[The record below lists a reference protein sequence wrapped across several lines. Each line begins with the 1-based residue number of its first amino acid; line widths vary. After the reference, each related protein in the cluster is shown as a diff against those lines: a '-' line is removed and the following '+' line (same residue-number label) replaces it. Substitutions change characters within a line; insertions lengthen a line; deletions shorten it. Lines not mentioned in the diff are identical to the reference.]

1 MCNNQTEVEF
11 EKETLEVLR
20 EIAEDE
26 GNTINEQVLKMM
38 ATYTTLKLVS
48 KTDQLQESLQRAMYE
63 Q

>member
-1 MCNNQTEVEF
+1 MCNNITEIEF

-26 GNTINEQVLKMM
+26 GNTINEQVLKMI
-38 ATYTTLKLVS
+38 TIYTTLKLVS